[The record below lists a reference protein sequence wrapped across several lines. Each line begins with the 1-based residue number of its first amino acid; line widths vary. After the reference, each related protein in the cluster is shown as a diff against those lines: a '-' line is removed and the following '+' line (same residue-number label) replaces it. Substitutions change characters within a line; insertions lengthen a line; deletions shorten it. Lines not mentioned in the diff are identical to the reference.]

1 MPPSQDKAGLC
12 QRGYYDHWTIGSQAG
27 WRNGLRKGD
36 IVAGISVAG
45 IMLPEAVAYSGI
57 AGLPP
62 QRALF
67 AAIAGCLVYA
77 VFGRSRFAVVSP
89 TSSSAAILAASLAG
103 LQGATTDR
111 LFMVTV
117 LVGMTGLILAAA
129 AALRLGA
136 LAALISRPVLGGF
149 AFGLA
154 VTIVIHQ
161 LPLVVGIRMT
171 GGNLF
176 TFGYGLIANAPHWKP
191 ASAAVGALAL
201 IMLVVL
207 KRWPWLPG
215 TLLVLGAGIGASRLL
230 DLPAHGVAVV
240 GTIDFGLAWPAL
252 PAAGLSEAARLLP
265 YAFPIVLILL
275 AESWGTIRSLALR
288 HGDAVE
294 PNRELGALGAANL
307 ASALAQGMPVG
318 AGFSAGAASEAAGT
332 ESKWAAVV
340 AAAGLALLIL
350 FAGPLVARLPEPV
363 LAAVVISALAHAL
376 NPAPLIRLWRLGRDQ
391 YVALA
396 ALAGVLLLGILNG
409 LLAAVFLS
417 FAIFI
422 RGLAT
427 PHVARLGRLGTSHDF
442 VDIQRHPEAEEVP
455 GLRIW
460 RPSQPLF
467 FGNAESMLGRI
478 TGQARAGVEINHIV
492 ISLEETFEVDTTAL
506 DALIEFDRAMASA
519 GKTVIYARLHDRVRD
534 LLAAAGAAA
543 IVARSRYSVDD
554 AVAASAGQQ
563 AA

>member
-1 MPPSQDKAGLC
+1 
-12 QRGYYDHWTIGSQAG
+12 
-27 WRNGLRKGD
+27 LRKGD

-67 AAIAGCLVYA
+67 AAIAGCLAYA
-77 VFGRSRFAVVSP
+77 AFGRSRFAVVSP
-89 TSSSAAILAASLAG
+89 TSSSAAVLAASLVG
-103 LQGATTDR
+103 LQGANADR

-117 LVGMTGLILAAA
+117 LVAMTGLILAAA

-161 LPLVVGIRMT
+161 LPLVAGIRMT
-171 GGNLF
+171 GGNIF
-176 TFGYGLIANAPHWKP
+176 EFAYGLLANAPHWKP

-201 IMLVVL
+201 VLLVAL
-207 KRWPWLPG
+207 KRLPWLPG
-215 TLLVLGAGIGASRLL
+215 TLLVLGAGIGASWAL

-240 GTIDFGLAWPAL
+240 GRIDLAIAWPVL
-252 PAAGLSEAARLLP
+252 PNAGLSEAARLLP

-307 ASALAQGMPVG
+307 ASALVQGMPVG

-332 ESKWAAVV
+332 TSKWAAMV
-340 AAAGLALLIL
+340 AGSGLAILIL

-376 NPAPLIRLWRLGRDQ
+376 DPAPLIRLWRLGRDQ

-427 PHVARLGRLGTSHDF
+427 PHVARLGRLGASHDF
-442 VDIQRHPEAEEVP
+442 VDVNRHPDAEEVP

-478 TGQARAGVEINHIV
+478 TGQARAEAATSHIV

-506 DALIEFDRAMASA
+506 DALIEFDRVMATA

-534 LLAAAGAAA
+534 LLTAAGAEA

-554 AVAASAGQQ
+554 AVAASQDNRPTRT
-563 AA
+563 